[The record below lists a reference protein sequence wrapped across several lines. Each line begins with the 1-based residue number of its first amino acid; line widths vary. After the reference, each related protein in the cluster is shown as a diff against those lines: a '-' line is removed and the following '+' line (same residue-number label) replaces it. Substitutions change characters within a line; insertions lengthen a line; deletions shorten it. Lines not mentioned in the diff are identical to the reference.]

1 MSKLGIVTKH
11 EYLTIV
17 KQPSFWITM
26 IAIPLFIG
34 AIMAISYFGS
44 KSSEDKVEELARD
57 LKNVAIVDHS
67 GLIRPEIVQSAGLA
81 LSDPSLQEGL
91 REDVREQRKEALIV
105 YPSDI
110 QSSRKYQVYLS
121 TDDFTKNGS
130 VTSLGDTILETSVF
144 APLGSSD
151 LVMLAKDGASTEV
164 TTYRDG
170 RETAGINEYIVP
182 GLIVVLFYIIFFF
195 SVGYMLT
202 SIGEEK
208 ENRSME
214 MVLTYVRDRTLIV
227 GKLLAVSLITLT
239 QIAFFAVLLGIGLA
253 VFSALGNDLTLIAG
267 IDLSKLVFNPLTIFF
282 GFGYLI
288 AGFMMFAGF
297 MTATAAAAPSTR
309 EANGFS
315 AVFYIGAFAPFWI
328 LMLVLTDPENPMTKF
343 ATFFPLTSPATTLL
357 RNTVGNMSVLESTLA
372 LLVMSAF
379 AVLSIGIAVRMFR
392 LGALEFSGVVSLKQL
407 LRRG

>member
-91 REDVREQRKEALIV
+91 REDVREQKKEALIV

>member
-1 MSKLGIVTKH
+1 MNKLGIVIKH

-26 IAIPLFIG
+26 IAIPLLVG
-34 AIMAISYFGS
+34 AIMAISYLGS
-44 KSSEDKVEELARD
+44 KSSSDKIEELARD
-57 LKNVAIVDHS
+57 MKNVAIIDHS
-67 GLIRPEIVQSAGLA
+67 GLIRPEIVQGAGLK
-81 LSDPSLQEGL
+81 LSDADQQDSL
-91 REDVREQRKEALIV
+91 REEVREQKKEALIV
-105 YPSDI
+105 YPGDI
-110 QSSRKYQVYLS
+110 RTSKAYQIYLS
-121 TDDFTKNGS
+121 SDDFTKNGG
-130 VTSLGDTILETSVF
+130 VTSLGDTILETSIF
-144 APLGSSD
+144 APLGSTD
-151 LVMLAKDGASTEV
+151 LIMLAKDGASTNV

-227 GKLLAVSLITLT
+227 GKLLAVSLVTLT
-239 QIAFFAVLLGIGLA
+239 QIAFFAALIGLGLA
-253 VFSALGNDLTLIAG
+253 IFSALGNDIPLIAG
-267 IDLSKLVFNPLTIFF
+267 IDLSKLVFDPFTIFF
-282 GFGYLI
+282 GFGFLL

-315 AVFYIGAFAPFWI
+315 SVFYIGAFAPFWI
-328 LMLVLTDPENPMTKF
+328 LMLILTDPENPMTRF

-357 RNTVGNMSVLESTLA
+357 RNMVGNMSLLESSLA
-372 LLVMSAF
+372 LAAMSLF
-379 AVLSIGIAVRMFR
+379 AVLSIGVAVRMFR
-392 LGALEFSGVVSLKQL
+392 LGALEFSGIVNLKQL
-407 LRRG
+407 FQKH